1 MRLRYRVNY
10 LEWKEMKLLSIV
22 FIYVVLILSCNS
34 WAQSLV
40 EDANL
45 NSDSM
50 GNENL
55 FTETIK
61 IISDSKKIFII
72 TNNNQQ
78 LGQGDFISL
87 ALDNNLAARALVA
100 KTHQGQVGIK
110 IIKIYS
116 LAQWGRLKRDLE
128 VQIIKGDDSTF
139 GKKPVV
145 AVEET
150 PTSKIRSEDDLYTG
164 DVVVEDDIG
173 VFDDNKNRHIKP
185 DNIVALTGAF
195 YEAAEVESR
204 GGKVR
209 ANEFGISWAFQ
220 FADNYFAEGLYGRA
234 LIDNFPGDGSQTLA
248 NHLTARLKYN
258 IKGPLYT
265 FFLPYIGFHTY
276 TISSPDAG
284 KTNNDAT
291 NLEEIDAIDKL
302 KKSGPVFGVTI
313 MRRLVPGWFIKGDI
327 GSDIINVGFAIEF

>member
-1 MRLRYRVNY
+1 
-10 LEWKEMKLLSIV
+10 MKLISIF
-22 FIYVVLILSCNS
+22 FIYVLLIISTNTQ
-34 WAQSLV
+34 AQSLV
-40 EDANL
+40 DDANL
-45 NSDSM
+45 GLDAQD
-50 GNENL
+50 NENL

-61 IISDSKKIFII
+61 IISDSKKIFILS
-72 TNNNQQ
+72 NNNQQ

-87 ALDNNLAARALVA
+87 ALDNNLAARAIVA
-100 KTHQGQVGIK
+100 KIHQGQVGIK

-116 LAQWGRLKRDLE
+116 LSQWGRLRRDQE

-150 PTSKIRSEDDLYTG
+150 PVSKIRNEEDLYTG
-164 DVVVEDDIG
+164 DVVVEDDLS

-195 YEAAEVESR
+195 YEASEVASR

-209 ANEFGISWAFQ
+209 TNEFGISWAFQ
-220 FADNYFAEGLYGRA
+220 FSDNFFAEGLYGRA

-248 NHLTARLKYN
+248 NHITARLKYN
-258 IKGPLYT
+258 FKGPLYT
-265 FFLPYIGFHTY
+265 FFMPYVGFHTY

-291 NLEEIDAIDKL
+291 NQEQIDAVDEL
-302 KKSGPVFGVTI
+302 KKSGPVFGVSVL
-313 MRRLVPGWFIKGDI
+313 RRLVPGWFVKADV
-327 GSDIINVGFAIEF
+327 GSDIISVGFAIEF